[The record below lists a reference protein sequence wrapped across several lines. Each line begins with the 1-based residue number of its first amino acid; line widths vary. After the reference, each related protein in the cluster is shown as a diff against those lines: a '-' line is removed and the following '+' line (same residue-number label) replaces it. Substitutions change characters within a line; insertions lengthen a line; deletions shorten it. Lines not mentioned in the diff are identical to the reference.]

1 MAQAADRNTYDSQ
14 GESQDITRNGIKP
27 VDYWYVFW
35 GFMRRYPVVPVVI
48 LVLLVTCAL
57 LAPILSPHDPVR
69 GNLRASGIPP
79 VFMSGGT
86 WEYPFG
92 TDIQGRDILSR
103 VIYGARVST
112 IIAGAV
118 LLAGGIGG
126 TLIGLIAGYRGG
138 IVDQVAMR
146 AVDFTLAMPFLL
158 VALVVVIVFGQS
170 LTLII
175 VLLILF
181 GWDNFARVVR
191 AETLALREADYV
203 QIARIA
209 GASELRVLFRHILPG
224 VLGSVLVIG
233 SLRVGAL
240 ILTESTLSFLGVGV
254 PPNTP
259 AWGIMVAD
267 GRQHLGTAWWIST
280 MPGGAIFLV
289 VVGFNF
295 LGDWLRDWFDP
306 RLRQLRTY

>member
-1 MAQAADRNTYDSQ
+1 MAQAADRKACDAGSVA
-14 GESQDITRNGIKP
+14 QDTIGSGRTPI
-27 VDYWYVFW
+27 DYWHMFW
-35 GFMRRYPVVPVVI
+35 GFMRRYPVVPVLI
-48 LVLLVTCAL
+48 LVLLVTCAA
-57 LAPILSPHDPVR
+57 LAPVLSPHDPVR

-86 WEYPFG
+86 WEHPFG
-92 TDIQGRDILSR
+92 TDIQGRDIMSR

-126 TLIGLIAGYRGG
+126 TLIGLVAGYRGG

>member
-1 MAQAADRNTYDSQ
+1 MAQAADRNTFDSQ
-14 GESQDITRNGIKP
+14 AESQSTTRNGIKP
-27 VDYWYVFW
+27 AEYWHVFW
-35 GFMRRYPVVPVVI
+35 GFMRRYPVIPVVI
-48 LVLLVTCAL
+48 LVLLVACAVF
-57 LAPILSPHDPVR
+57 APLLSPHDPVR

>member
-27 VDYWYVFW
+27 ADYWYVFW

>member
-14 GESQDITRNGIKP
+14 AESHAVTRNGIKP
-27 VDYWYVFW
+27 TEYWHVFW
-35 GFMRRYPVVPVVI
+35 GFMRRYPVIPIVI
-48 LVLLVTCAL
+48 LVLLVTCAVF
-57 LAPILSPHDPVR
+57 APLLSPHDPVR